1 MCGIAGIAASQWRN
15 SYEQCV
21 RDMTDA
27 MARRG
32 PDSNGILTTGRACLG
47 HRRLSIFDLSAAGHQ
62 PMTAADGRL
71 SLVFNGAIYN
81 FRELRKELQAAGYQ
95 FASQTDTEVLLHGY
109 DRWGIDGLVMRCR
122 GMFAFALWDAGRE
135 TLFLVRDRLGIKPL
149 VYAEKNGSL
158 AFASTIKALRRSG
171 LLGDVNPEG
180 VAEFLEHGYIAD
192 HAAIFVGARKLPPAT
207 IAEWRP
213 GSPIALRRYWH
224 SPIADNASTVTF
236 EQAVERTERA
246 LHEAVALR
254 LFADVPVS
262 ALLSGGIDSALV
274 CWAAARSG
282 AEVTAFTVATPGHRD
297 DESADA
303 QATAREI
310 GIQVTVLPMSAD
322 DKLDSLLQ
330 SMEAAYS
337 EPFATQ
343 SALGM
348 LRVSEAIRSAGFK
361 VVLTGDGGDDVFLG
375 YQRHRDILKAQ
386 RIAGLLPP
394 GSSALWRALR
404 NIVPARGITRRGRN
418 FLDYAT
424 AGLPAYLAA
433 HDGLQNFR
441 ASGLLGERLANIN
454 PASRHLARDN
464 ASAKDLLQRYLTHDL
479 ANQFVGE
486 YLTKVDGGT
495 MYHGLEARSP
505 FFDQS
510 VWELAA
516 SLPASIRLH
525 NGELKSVL
533 RTIARRRISPRVAAG
548 RKRGF
553 SIPVEHWIATRWQ
566 AEVAER
572 LADSQIVRQGW
583 VNRNGLKQ
591 LLQAPRETGIGAHQT
606 WYLLVLEEWLRA
618 NAG

>member
-1 MCGIAGIAASQWRN
+1 MCGIAGIAANQWRD
-15 SYEQCV
+15 SFEQRV

-32 PDSNGILTTGRACLG
+32 PDSSGMLTTGRACLG

-62 PMTAADGRL
+62 PMTAANGRL

-95 FASQTDTEVLLHGY
+95 FSSQTDTEVLLHGY
-109 DRWGIDGLVMRCR
+109 DRWGIDGLVQRCR
-122 GMFAFALWDAGRE
+122 GMFAFALWDGGRE
-135 TLFLVRDRLGIKPL
+135 TLLLVRDRLGIKPL
-149 VYAEKNGSL
+149 VYAEQNGTL

-171 LLGDVNPEG
+171 LLGDVDPAG

-192 HAAIFVGARKLPPAT
+192 HAAIFAGALKLPPAT

-236 EQAVERTERA
+236 EEAIERTESA
-246 LHEAVALR
+246 LQDAVALR

-274 CWAAARSG
+274 CWAAARTG
-282 AEVTAFTVATPGHRD
+282 AKVTAFTVATPGHQD

-303 QATAREI
+303 KATAREI
-310 GIQVTVLPMSAD
+310 GIEVTVLPMSAD
-322 DKLDSLLQ
+322 DDLDSLLR
-330 SMEAAYS
+330 SIEGAFA

-375 YQRHRDILKAQ
+375 YHRHRDILKAQ
-386 RIAGLLPP
+386 RVAGLLPP
-394 GSSALWRALR
+394 GCSGLWRAAR
-404 NIVPARGITRRGRN
+404 KIVPAWGIARRARN
-418 FLDYAT
+418 FIDYAT
-424 AGLPAYLAA
+424 GGLPAYLAA
-433 HDGLQNFR
+433 HDGLQHFR
-441 ASGLLGERLANIN
+441 ASCLLGDRLANIR
-454 PASRHLARDN
+454 PASRQLTRDD
-464 ASAKDLLQRYLTHDL
+464 ASAQDLLQRYMTHDL

-510 VWELAA
+510 LWELA
-516 SLPASIRLH
+516 STLPAGVRLH

-566 AEVAER
+566 TEVSQR
-572 LADSQIVRQGW
+572 LTDSELVRQGW
-583 VNRNGLKQ
+583 INPNGLKT
-591 LLQAPRETGIGAHQT
+591 LLQAPREAGVGAHQI
-606 WYLLVLEEWLRA
+606 WYLLVLEEWLKT
-618 NAG
+618 NVG